1 MRRLSD
7 KQYQRQSMLAM
18 AAYVG
23 VMLGVWPLV
32 RTVTG
37 LPLKVLLAL
46 APVLPMLYMIWL
58 MARRIRDSDELEQR
72 THLIAL
78 GAATGLVGALSIIGG
93 FLASAQVWR
102 VDGTIL
108 IWVFPALMAGYG
120 ITRWW
125 VASRY
130 GMSLSCD
137 DESRVPLYQ
146 RFLLLALT
154 FGVVAWCFRR
164 SLDDRSLGTLCGI
177 AAGFAVL
184 GLMIGIARWR
194 RRKHRHGED
203 LP

>member
-1 MRRLSD
+1 MPRLSH

-18 AAYVG
+18 IAYVA

-46 APVLPMLYMIWL
+46 APVLPMLYMIAL

-78 GAATGLVGALSIIGG
+78 GAATGVVGALSMIGG
-93 FLASAQVWR
+93 FLASAQVWSM
-102 VDGTIL
+102 DGTIL
-108 IWVFPALMAGYG
+108 IWVFPALLCCYG
-120 ITRWW
+120 VTRAW
-125 VASRY
+125 VARRY
-130 GMSLSCD
+130 GVSLSCD
-137 DESRVPLYQ
+137 EESRVPLYQ
-146 RFLLLALT
+146 RFLLMAVMV
-154 FGVVAWCFRR
+154 GVAAWWFHR
-164 SLDDRSLGTLCGI
+164 SLDDRRLGLLCGM

-184 GLMIGIARWR
+184 GLIFGIARWR
-194 RRKHRHGED
+194 RRHHAEE

>member
-1 MRRLSD
+1 MPRFTH

-18 AAYVG
+18 VAYVA

-46 APVLPMLYMIWL
+46 APVLPMLYMIAL
-58 MARRIRDSDELEQR
+58 MVRRIRGSDELEQR

-78 GAATGLVGALSIIGG
+78 GAATGVVGALSIIGG

-102 VDGTIL
+102 ADGTIL
-108 IWVFPALMAGYG
+108 IWVFPALLFCYG
-120 ITRWW
+120 ITRGW
-125 VASRY
+125 VARRY
-130 GMSLSCD
+130 GVSLSCD
-137 DESRVPLYQ
+137 DESGAPVYLQ
-146 RFLLLALT
+146 FLLMAAIV
-154 FGVVAWCFRR
+154 GVAAWWFRQ
-164 SLDDRSLGTLCGI
+164 SLDERSLGTLCGI

-184 GLMIGIARWR
+184 GLIVGIGRWR
-194 RRKHRHGED
+194 RRHRAEE

>member
-1 MRRLSD
+1 MPRLSD

-18 AAYVG
+18 AAYVA

-37 LPLKVLLAL
+37 LPLKMLLAL
-46 APVLPMLYMIWL
+46 APVLPMLYMIGL

-78 GAATGLVGALSIIGG
+78 GAATGLVGALSMIGG
-93 FLASAQVWR
+93 FLASARVWP

-108 IWVFPALMAGYG
+108 IWVFPALMFCYG
-120 ITRWW
+120 FTRWW
-125 VASRY
+125 VARRY
-130 GMSLSCD
+130 GVSLSCD

-146 RFLLLALT
+146 RFLLMAAML
-154 FGVVAWCFRR
+154 GVAAWWFRR
-164 SLDDRSLGTLCGI
+164 SLDGSSLGTLCGI
-177 AAGFAVL
+177 AVGFAVL
-184 GLMIGIARWR
+184 GLVLGIARWR
-194 RRKHRHGED
+194 RRHPHVEE

>member
-1 MRRLSD
+1 MPRLSH

-18 AAYVG
+18 TAYVA

-46 APVLPMLYMIWL
+46 APVLPMLYMIAL

-108 IWVFPALMAGYG
+108 IWVFPALMFGYG

-130 GMSLSCD
+130 GVSLSCE

-146 RFLLLALT
+146 RFLLMAVVL
-154 FGVVAWCFRR
+154 GVAAWWFRR
-164 SLDDRSLGTLCGI
+164 SLDDRGLGTLCGI
-177 AAGFAVL
+177 AAGFAAL
-184 GLMIGIARWR
+184 GLMVGIARWR
-194 RRKHRHGED
+194 RRHRHGGE